1 MFLWRG
7 SIFSRRGNSRRGD
20 SRRGR
25 SLAGLLCIALLLVA
39 TNIIAARFLPMRLDL
54 TAERLYTLSSG
65 TRQTL
70 ARIDE
75 PITLRFYYSTR
86 LGQAIPAYGVYA
98 QRVRELLDQYVAA
111 AHGKLR
117 LEVYQPQ
124 PFSDIE
130 DRAVAFGLQGVPL
143 NAQGEQ
149 VYFGLAGT
157 NSTDDQQIVAFFA
170 PERERLLEYDL
181 TRLVHT
187 LAVPKRTVVG
197 LLSSL
202 PLDGDPMATPMAG
215 VRGRSGRPMA
225 VLQQL
230 RQLDDVEMLP
240 ATLDR
245 VPSGTDVLML
255 VHPQNLPDQTLFAI
269 DQFVLQGGKAIVFV
283 DPYSELQ
290 ARGLRP
296 GAAADSDLER
306 LFKAW
311 GLKLLPNTVAGD
323 RRDARRVVVP
333 SGAGGAGAGG
343 GEAKDYIAW
352 LNLRGA
358 ELNHDDVITANLRQ
372 ITMATSGIIEPIAG
386 ASTKLEPLVTTSPDA
401 MKLPAE
407 KVAGLPD
414 VAGLLT
420 RFRSD
425 NTRFVL
431 AARITGP
438 AETAFPDGPPKAAE
452 PAKAEEP
459 AVKPDETAASSP
471 LPNPPPQA
479 GEGRAG
485 AVRKSLQPINLVVVA
500 DTDMLDDR
508 FWVQSDDFFGRQVV
522 VPLAN
527 NGDFVANAVEVLA
540 GGEDLVGLRSRGTSA
555 RPFVLVEEIQRAADD
570 RYAAEQEGLQQKLKD
585 AQAKLRGLTQG
596 EAAKANATLSPDEA
610 NTVDQFRAD
619 MLATR
624 RQLRGVQGALRQDI
638 ERLKAVLEFCDIAL
652 VPILVALAAL
662 VLGALRQR
670 RQRRRRSV
678 VA

>member
-1 MFLWRG
+1 MWG
-7 SIFSRRGNSRRGD
+7 RRSLGD
-20 SRRGR
+20 SRRAR
-25 SLAGLLCIALLLVA
+25 SLAALLCIALMLVA
-39 TNIIAARFLPMRLDL
+39 TNIIAGRFLPVRLDL

-86 LGQAIPAYGVYA
+86 LGQAIPSYGVYA

-117 LEVYQPQ
+117 LEIYQPL

-143 NAQGEQ
+143 NAQGDQ

-197 LLSSL
+197 LLSTL
-202 PLDGDPMATPMAG
+202 PLDGAG
-215 VRGRSGRPMA
+215 SLGGNSAPPKA
-225 VLQQL
+225 FLQQL
-230 RQLDDVEMLP
+230 RQLDDVE
-240 ATLDR
+240 TLSTALD
-245 VPSGTDVLML
+245 VIPPGTDVLML
-255 VHPQNLPDQTLFAI
+255 VHPQNLPEKTLFAI
-269 DQFVLQGGKAIVFV
+269 DQFVLKGGKAIVFV

-290 ARGLRP
+290 ARGGQP
-296 GAAADSDLER
+296 GSPADSDFER

-323 RRDARRVVVP
+323 RRNARRVVVP
-333 SGAGGAGAGG
+333 GAGSAGG
-343 GEAKDYIAW
+343 GEARDYIAY
-352 LNLRGA
+352 LNLKDA
-358 ELNHDDVITANLRQ
+358 ELNHDDVVTANLRQ
-372 ITMATSGIIEPIAG
+372 IAMATAGIIEPVAG
-386 ASTKLEPLVTTSPDA
+386 ASTKLEPLITTSPDA
-401 MKLPAE
+401 MKLPVE
-407 KVAGLPD
+407 QVIGLPD

-420 RFRSD
+420 RFKSE
-425 NTRFVL
+425 NTRYVL

-438 AETAFPDGPPKAAE
+438 AETAFPDGPPKAEEPPTRPGE
-452 PAKAEEP
+452 PAKSAE
-459 AVKPDETAASSP
+459 ASKPEAAAE
-471 LPNPPPQA
+471 L
-479 GEGRAG
+479 
-485 AVRKSLQPINLVVVA
+485 VRKSVQPINLVVVA

-508 FWVQSDDFFGRQVV
+508 LWAQTQDFFGRQVV
-522 VPLAN
+522 VPVAN

-540 GGEDLVGLRSRGTSA
+540 GGEDLVGLRSRGTST
-555 RPFVLVEEIQRAADD
+555 RPFARVDEIQRDADN
-570 RYAAEQEGLQQKLKD
+570 RYAAEQEALSQKLKD
-585 AQAKLRGLTQG
+585 AQAKLSGLTKG
-596 EAAKANATLSPDEA
+596 EAANANAPLSPDEA
-610 NTVDQFRAD
+610 KAVDQFRAD

-652 VPILVALAAL
+652 VPILVALAAVML
-662 VLGALRQR
+662 GVLRVR
-670 RQRRRRSV
+670 RGRRRRSA

>member
-1 MFLWRG
+1 
-7 SIFSRRGNSRRGD
+7 
-20 SRRGR
+20 
-25 SLAGLLCIALLLVA
+25 LAALLCIALMLVA
-39 TNIIAARFLPMRLDL
+39 ANIIAGRLLPVRLDL

-117 LEVYQPQ
+117 LEIYQPL

-143 NAQGEQ
+143 NAQGDQ

-187 LAVPKRTVVG
+187 LAVPKRTAVG
-197 LLSSL
+197 LISTLT
-202 PLDGDPMATPMAG
+202 LDGAG
-215 VRGRSGRPMA
+215 SLGGRSARPKA
-225 VLQQL
+225 FLQQL
-230 RQLDDVEMLP
+230 RQLDDVETLP
-240 ATLDR
+240 TALDA
-245 VPSGTDVLML
+245 VPPGTDVLML
-255 VHPQNLPDQTLFAI
+255 VHPQNLPEKTLFAI
-269 DQFVLQGGKAIVFV
+269 DQFVLGGGKAIVFV

-290 ARGLRP
+290 ARSGRQ
-296 GAAADSDLER
+296 AAPADSDLDR

-323 RRDARRVVVP
+323 RRNARRVVVP
-333 SGAGGAGAGG
+333 VPGGAGG
-343 GEAKDYIAW
+343 GEPRDYIAY
-352 LNLRGA
+352 LNLRDT
-358 ELNHDDVITANLRQ
+358 ELNHDDVVTANLRQ
-372 ITMATSGIIEPIAG
+372 IAMASSGILEPVAG
-386 ASTKLEPLVTTSPDA
+386 ASTKLEPLITTSPDA
-401 MKLPAE
+401 MKLPVE
-407 KVAGLPD
+407 QVTGLPD

-420 RFRSD
+420 RFKSE
-425 NTRFVL
+425 NTRYVL

-438 AETAFPDGPPKAAE
+438 AETAFPDGPPKAEEPPAKPGE
-452 PAKAEEP
+452 PAKSAEAGKPEP
-459 AVKPDETAASSP
+459 AAEF
-471 LPNPPPQA
+471 
-479 GEGRAG
+479 
-485 AVRKSLQPINLVVVA
+485 VRKSVQPINLVVVA

-508 FWVQSDDFFGRQVV
+508 LWAQTDDFFGRQVV
-522 VPLAN
+522 LPVAN

-555 RPFVLVEEIQRAADD
+555 RAFARVEQIQRDADD
-570 RYAAEQEGLQQKLKD
+570 RYAAEQEALQQKLKE
-585 AQAKLRGLTQG
+585 AQAKLSGLTKG
-596 EAAKANATLSPDEA
+596 EAAKANAPLSPNEA
-610 NTVDQFRAD
+610 KAVDQFRAD

-638 ERLKAVLEFCDIAL
+638 ERLKAVLEFCNIAL
-652 VPILVALAAL
+652 VPILVALAAVIL
-662 VLGALRQR
+662 GVLRVR
-670 RQRRRRSV
+670 RGRRRRS
-678 VA
+678 AAA

>member
-1 MFLWRG
+1 MWG
-7 SIFSRRGNSRRGD
+7 RRSGGD
-20 SRRGR
+20 SRRAR
-25 SLAGLLCIALLLVA
+25 SLAALLCIAMMLAA
-39 TNIIAARFLPMRLDL
+39 TNIIAGRLLPVRLDL

-86 LGQAIPAYGVYA
+86 LGQAIPSYGVYA

-117 LEVYQPQ
+117 LEIYQPL

-143 NAQGEQ
+143 NAQGDQ

-157 NSTDDQQIVAFFA
+157 NSTDDQQIIAFFA

-197 LLSSL
+197 LLSTL
-202 PLDGDPMATPMAG
+202 PLDGAG
-215 VRGRSGRPMA
+215 SLGGNSAPPKA
-225 VLQQL
+225 FLQQL
-230 RQLDDVEMLP
+230 RQLDDVE
-240 ATLDR
+240 TLSAALD
-245 VPSGTDVLML
+245 VIPPGTDVLML
-255 VHPQNLPDQTLFAI
+255 VHPQNLPEKTLFAI
-269 DQFVLQGGKAIVFV
+269 DQFVLKGGKAIVFV

-290 ARGLRP
+290 ARSRP
-296 GAAADSDLER
+296 QGAPADSDLEQ

-323 RRDARRVVVP
+323 RRNAQRVVVP
-333 SGAGGAGAGG
+333 SAAPGG
-343 GEAKDYIAW
+343 GEAKDYIAY
-352 LNLRGA
+352 LNLKGA
-358 ELNHDDVITANLRQ
+358 ELNHDDVVTANLRQ
-372 ITMATSGIIEPIAG
+372 IALATAGIIEPVAG
-386 ASTKLEPLVTTSPDA
+386 ASTKLEPLITTSPDA
-401 MKLPAE
+401 MKLPVE
-407 KVAGLPD
+407 QVTGLPN

-420 RFRSD
+420 RFKSED
-425 NTRFVL
+425 TRYVL

-438 AETAFPDGPPKAAE
+438 AETAFPDGPPKAEEPPTKPGE
-452 PAKAEEP
+452 PAKSAEASKPEP
-459 AVKPDETAASSP
+459 AAE
-471 LPNPPPQA
+471 L
-479 GEGRAG
+479 
-485 AVRKSLQPINLVVVA
+485 VRKSVQPINLIVVA

-508 FWVQSDDFFGRQVV
+508 LWAQTQDFFGRQIV
-522 VPLAN
+522 VPVAN

-540 GGEDLVGLRSRGTSA
+540 GGEDLVGLRSRGTST
-555 RPFVLVEEIQRAADD
+555 RPFARIDEIQRDADN
-570 RYAAEQEGLQQKLKD
+570 RYAAEQEALSQKLKD
-585 AQAKLRGLTQG
+585 AQAKLSRLTKG
-596 EAAKANATLSPDEA
+596 EAATANAPLSPDEA
-610 NTVDQFRAD
+610 KAVDQFRAD

-638 ERLKAVLEFCDIAL
+638 ERLKAVLEFCNIAL
-652 VPILVALAAL
+652 VPILVALAA
-662 VLGALRQR
+662 VMLGVR
-670 RQRRRRSV
+670 RGRRRRSA

>member
-1 MFLWRG
+1 MWG
-7 SIFSRRGNSRRGD
+7 RRSGGD
-20 SRRGR
+20 SRRAR
-25 SLAGLLCIALLLVA
+25 SLAALLCIALMLVA
-39 TNIIAARFLPMRLDL
+39 TNIIAGRLLPVRLDL

-86 LGQAIPAYGVYA
+86 LGQAIPSYGVYA

-117 LEVYQPQ
+117 LEIYQPL

-143 NAQGEQ
+143 NAQGDQ

-157 NSTDDQQIVAFFA
+157 NSTDDQQIIAFFA

-197 LLSSL
+197 LLSTL
-202 PLDGDPMATPMAG
+202 PLDGAG
-215 VRGRSGRPMA
+215 SLGGNSAPPKA
-225 VLQQL
+225 FLQQL
-230 RQLDDVEMLP
+230 RQLDDVE
-240 ATLDR
+240 TLSAALD
-245 VPSGTDVLML
+245 VIPPGTDVLML
-255 VHPQNLPDQTLFAI
+255 VHPQNLPEKTLFAI
-269 DQFVLQGGKAIVFV
+269 DQFVLKGGKAIVFV

-290 ARGLRP
+290 ARSRP
-296 GAAADSDLER
+296 QGAPADSDLEQ

-323 RRDARRVVVP
+323 RRNAQRVVVP
-333 SGAGGAGAGG
+333 SAAPGG
-343 GEAKDYIAW
+343 GEAKDYIAY
-352 LNLRGA
+352 LNLKGA
-358 ELNHDDVITANLRQ
+358 ELNHDDVVTANLRQ
-372 ITMATSGIIEPIAG
+372 IALATAGIIEPVAG
-386 ASTKLEPLVTTSPDA
+386 ASTKLEPLITTSPDA
-401 MKLPAE
+401 MKLPVE
-407 KVAGLPD
+407 QVTGLPN

-420 RFRSD
+420 RFKSED
-425 NTRFVL
+425 TRYVL

-438 AETAFPDGPPKAAE
+438 AETAFPDGPPKAEEPPTKPGE
-452 PAKAEEP
+452 PAKSAEASKPEP
-459 AVKPDETAASSP
+459 AAE
-471 LPNPPPQA
+471 L
-479 GEGRAG
+479 
-485 AVRKSLQPINLVVVA
+485 VRKSVQPINLIVVA

-508 FWVQSDDFFGRQVV
+508 LWAQTQDFFGRQIV
-522 VPLAN
+522 VPVAN

-540 GGEDLVGLRSRGTSA
+540 GGEDLVGLRSRGTST
-555 RPFVLVEEIQRAADD
+555 RPFARIDEIQRDADN
-570 RYAAEQEGLQQKLKD
+570 RYAAEQEALSQKLKD
-585 AQAKLRGLTQG
+585 AQAKLSRLTKG
-596 EAAKANATLSPDEA
+596 EAATANAPLSPDEA
-610 NTVDQFRAD
+610 KAVDQFRAD

-638 ERLKAVLEFCDIAL
+638 ERLKAVLEFCNIAL
-652 VPILVALAAL
+652 VPILVALAA
-662 VLGALRQR
+662 VMLGVR
-670 RQRRRRSV
+670 RGRRRRSA

>member
-1 MFLWRG
+1 
-7 SIFSRRGNSRRGD
+7 
-20 SRRGR
+20 
-25 SLAGLLCIALLLVA
+25 LAALLCIALMLVA
-39 TNIIAARFLPMRLDL
+39 ANIIAGRLLPVRLDL

-86 LGQAIPAYGVYA
+86 LGQAIPSYGVYA

-117 LEVYQPQ
+117 LEIYQPL

-143 NAQGEQ
+143 NAQGDQ

-187 LAVPKRTVVG
+187 LAVPKRTAVG
-197 LLSSL
+197 LISTLT
-202 PLDGDPMATPMAG
+202 LDGAG
-215 VRGRSGRPMA
+215 SLGGRSARPKA
-225 VLQQL
+225 FLQQL
-230 RQLDDVEMLP
+230 RQLDDVETLP
-240 ATLDR
+240 TALDA
-245 VPSGTDVLML
+245 VPPGTDVLML
-255 VHPQNLPDQTLFAI
+255 VHPQNLPEKTLFAI
-269 DQFVLQGGKAIVFV
+269 DQFVLGGGKAIVFV

-290 ARGLRP
+290 ARSGRQ
-296 GAAADSDLER
+296 AAPADSDLDR

-323 RRDARRVVVP
+323 RRNARRVVVP
-333 SGAGGAGAGG
+333 VPGGAGG
-343 GEAKDYIAW
+343 GEPRDYIAY
-352 LNLRGA
+352 LNLRDT
-358 ELNHDDVITANLRQ
+358 ELNHDDVVTANLRQ
-372 ITMATSGIIEPIAG
+372 IAMASSGILEPVAG
-386 ASTKLEPLVTTSPDA
+386 ASTKLEPLITTSPDA
-401 MKLPAE
+401 MKLAVE
-407 KVAGLPD
+407 AVTGLPD

-420 RFRSD
+420 RFKSE
-425 NTRFVL
+425 NTRYVL

-438 AETAFPDGPPKAAE
+438 AETAFPDGPPKAEEPPAKPGE
-452 PAKAEEP
+452 PAKSAEAGKPEP
-459 AVKPDETAASSP
+459 AAEF
-471 LPNPPPQA
+471 
-479 GEGRAG
+479 
-485 AVRKSLQPINLVVVA
+485 VRKSVQPINLVVVA

-508 FWVQSDDFFGRQVV
+508 LWAQTDDFFGRQVV
-522 VPLAN
+522 LPVAN

-555 RPFVLVEEIQRAADD
+555 RAFARVEQIQRDADD
-570 RYAAEQEGLQQKLKD
+570 RYAAEQEALQQKLKE
-585 AQAKLRGLTQG
+585 AQAKLSGLTKG
-596 EAAKANATLSPDEA
+596 EAAKANAPLSPNEA
-610 NTVDQFRAD
+610 KAVDQFRAD

-638 ERLKAVLEFCDIAL
+638 ERLKAVLEFCNIAL
-652 VPILVALAAL
+652 VPILVALAAVIL
-662 VLGALRQR
+662 GVLRVR
-670 RQRRRRSV
+670 RGRRRRS
-678 VA
+678 AAA